1 MYNYN
6 LGFSRNMTT
15 NFIDTKKGL
24 VRSRDINVLP
34 VKGWTIKGY
43 NKVWYIDE
51 ICYDLEK
58 NECNV
63 YMYSL

>member
-1 MYNYN
+1 
-6 LGFSRNMTT
+6 MTT

-24 VRSRDINVLP
+24 VRTRDLNMPP
-34 VKGWTIKGY
+34 VKGWCIKGY
-43 NKVWYIDE
+43 NNVWYIDE